1 MSARARWGLPGP
13 VLVLLAVSILVV
25 VFFPAYRE
33 YAGFIGLV
41 VGLLT
46 AEILFIR
53 RSRSL
58 PRREKHA
65 WRGMGVGIFFMATGV
80 VVVGYLSE
88 TGVELSVFGPV
99 DIFFLAGYAMLVFSL
114 TQLARAESGGSDWV
128 LVILDALVGAI
139 ALFALVWTA
148 FYSQLIE
155 AVSTAP
161 WWQVV
166 IASVYP
172 ILDMAAIVTLMILV
186 MRRSQFRLDLR
197 LVFVVIGLSFQVIA
211 DFIILSRGLG
221 TSFAESEPAWAL
233 NLLASIFLLLTATVV
248 DVTPRIR
255 VFPEADTPIWAL
267 LWPYLLVGALLGVHV
282 FRYRRMNPG
291 IEEIVL
297 LDAVLA
303 VGAVI
308 FLRQL
313 VVIRRNRTKVNQQR
327 SELVASVSH
336 ELRTPLTA
344 ILGYLSLLDQRSEEF
359 EEAPRQE
366 MIGEATDQARHMA
379 RLIADL
385 LMIAKGQDARLQV
398 KPEDVSLVD
407 LVNSTLRVIDR
418 DGVEVEAEIE
428 GSTSIRVDPDRIKQ
442 ALANLLSN
450 AVRYGGDKTVLKA
463 EATKSDLTFE
473 IHDNGPGIP
482 TEFETMIWQRFERG
496 AHRLDSTAPGLGIG
510 LAIVRA
516 VADAH
521 DGEATYRQS
530 EGLGGACFSITLPGS
545 VLASDPA
552 VEVLETTR

>member
-25 VFFPAYRE
+25 VFFPVYRE

-197 LVFVVIGLSFQVIA
+197 LVFVVTGLSFQVIA

-233 NLLASIFLLLTATVV
+233 NLLASVFLLLTATVV

-428 GSTSIRVDPDRIKQ
+428 GSTGIRVDPDRIKQ

-473 IHDNGPGIP
+473 VHDNGPGIP

-530 EGLGGACFSITLPGS
+530 EELGGACFSITLPGS
-545 VLASDPA
+545 VLASAPA